1 MINKFQYPENS
12 CYILYQTPSQVK
24 WEPYNKLH
32 ISNYKKVHY
41 DVVSDVM
48 VLQVYTRKNTFVR
61 VTQKQFNDD
70 LLNLLTIAATEQQAH
85 LASAGH
91 RTLKGLDPDID
102 PDRAPKNFKDAMS
115 RKDRQEWAGARL
127 QGPQCTR
134 RRQAAQRSKDPR
146 DTDAVGVQRGQ
157 RQAGEV

>member
-1 MINKFQYPENS
+1 MVDKFQHSENS
-12 CYILYQTPSQVK
+12 CDILYQTPSQVK

-48 VLQVYTRKNTFVR
+48 VLQVNTRENTFVR

-70 LLNLLTIAATEQQAH
+70 LLNLLTIAATEQRAH

-91 RTLKGLDPDID
+91 HTLKGLDPDID
-102 PDRAPKNFKDAMS
+102 PYSASKNFKDAGRIGRSGRKLSTRNTEAS
-115 RKDRQEWAGARL
+115 RTATHSPSSSRPKE
-127 QGPQCTR
+127 QG
-134 RRQAAQRSKDPR
+134 S
-146 DTDAVGVQRGQ
+146 
-157 RQAGEV
+157 